1 MCIIKRGDGVTL
13 INMAWESNPL
23 PLQDKLDQF
32 EKYARRQSI
41 SRFLARYELFKMQLE
56 VKGSIVEGGVHHGA
70 GLMGWA
76 KLSAALE
83 PYAIHRWVV
92 GFDTFSGFPTVAA
105 EDNQTQYENE
115 QRQVGG
121 FDTGY
126 DVYQELNLL
135 KSVYDDN
142 RFLNQFDKV
151 KLVVGDVAQ
160 TLPQFLADNPHF
172 LVSML
177 VCDFDL
183 YEPTKIM
190 LEHLVP
196 RMPEG
201 AVLVFDEVNNANWP
215 GETTAMLESFVGKR
229 LKLKQF
235 PFDPNIAYAVME

>member
-1 MCIIKRGDGVTL
+1 MSNSLTQ
-13 INMAWESNPL
+13 AWQLNTAS
-23 PLQDKLDQF
+23 LQDKCDQF

-41 SRFLARYELFKMQLE
+41 SRFLARYELFKLQMD

-92 GFDTFSGFPTVAA
+92 GFDTFSGFPSVAD
-105 EDNQTQYENE
+105 EDNQTQTENS

-142 RFLNQFDKV
+142 RFLNQFDKI
-151 KLVVGDVAQ
+151 KLVKGDV
-160 TLPQFLADNPHF
+160 TNTVPQFLVDNPHF
-172 LVSML
+172 LVSLL

-183 YEPTKIM
+183 YEPTKVM
-190 LEHLVP
+190 LEHFVP
-196 RMPEG
+196 RMPVG
-201 AVLVFDEVNNANWP
+201 AILVFDEVNNASWP
-215 GETTAMLESFVGKR
+215 GETTAMLEAFAGKR
-229 LKLKQF
+229 LKLKKF
-235 PFDPNIAYAVME
+235 PFDPNIAYVVME

>member
-1 MCIIKRGDGVTL
+1 MNYRLET
-13 INMAWESNPL
+13 AWQVNGAS
-23 PLQDKLDQF
+23 LQDKFDQF

-41 SRFLARYELFKMQLE
+41 SRFLARYELFKLQMD

-92 GFDTFSGFPTVAA
+92 GFDTFSGFPSVAN
-105 EDNQTQYENE
+105 EDNQTQTENS

-135 KSVYDDN
+135 KLVYDDN
-142 RFLNQFDKV
+142 RFLNQFDKI
-151 KLVVGDVAQ
+151 KLVKGDV
-160 TLPQFLADNPHF
+160 TNTVPQFLVDNPHF
-172 LVSML
+172 LVSLL

-183 YEPTKIM
+183 YEPTKVM
-190 LEHLVP
+190 LEHFVP
-196 RMPEG
+196 RMPVG
-201 AVLVFDEVNNANWP
+201 AILVFDEVNNASWP
-215 GETTAMLESFVGKR
+215 GETTAMLEAFAGKR
-229 LKLKQF
+229 LKLKKF
-235 PFDPNIAYAVME
+235 PFDPNIAYVVME